1 VSLSG
6 GLLPVLPIGL
16 AAALALATPPP
27 ASGSDGVPI
36 RVEFDAPSGCSSVD
50 AFYAGLLTR
59 MGRARRAAPG
69 EEGVHLGVRLTRVG
83 TKVRGELRMM
93 DGPGDGDTRR
103 VDGESCDAVVEVLSL
118 TAALALVGQP
128 QRATPPPAPPR
139 PPPPP
144 RPSSSSSPSSSTTPS
159 SETPPKP
166 PESTPAAEAPKPPEP
181 PKPPDADKTPV
192 IVKPPPPPPEHV
204 GTRFPIG
211 LQAVVANVNAISN
224 AMNVGGGIGVRLE
237 RHADGRPRA
246 SVGVTFLY
254 APNDLLQDPD
264 DISLHW
270 TALAVTGCPPFSLG
284 RTLTLQACAQ
294 GIGGWLSATGR
305 GISNPSSAR
314 RTWWS
319 AGALLRAGAHLG
331 GRFALELEAGA
342 TVPLVARRFHIIGSP
357 DTTVGKTPTIA
368 PVIAL
373 GLSVAL

>member
-1 VSLSG
+1 MSLSG

-27 ASGSDGVPI
+27 APANDSIPI
-36 RVEFDAPSGCSSVD
+36 RVEFDAPAGCSSVD

-69 EEGVHLGVRLTRVG
+69 DAALHLGVRLTRVG

-128 QRATPPPAPPR
+128 QRATPPPP

-144 RPSSSSSPSSSTTPS
+144 RPRSSASSSRTLDGAFRRDAQAGIDASHRNAATAASTAGRRKDARDRRSLRRRRPKRSAPGFRSVYKLLPRTSSR
-159 SETPPKP
+159 TPP
-166 PESTPAAEAPKPPEP
+166 TW
-181 PKPPDADKTPV
+181 V
-192 IVKPPPPPPEHV
+192 V
-204 GTRFPIG
+204 GS
-211 LQAVVANVNAISN
+211 ACASN
-224 AMNVGGGIGVRLE
+224 ATRTTVR
-237 RHADGRPRA
+237 ADPSA
-246 SVGVTFLY
+246 LTFLY
-254 APNDLLQDPD
+254 ASNDLLQNPD
-264 DISLHW
+264 EISLQW

-284 RTLTLQACAQ
+284 RILTLEACAQ

-314 RTWWS
+314 RSWWS
-319 AGALLRAGAHLG
+319 VGALLRIGAHLG
-331 GRFALELEAGA
+331 GGLALELEAGA
-342 TVPLVARRFHIIGSP
+342 TIPIVERRFYIDTM
-357 DTTVGKTPTIA
+357 DTTVGQTPTIA

-373 GLSVAL
+373 GLSLAL

>member
-1 VSLSG
+1 MSLSG

-27 ASGSDGVPI
+27 APANDSIPI
-36 RVEFDAPSGCSSVD
+36 RVEFDAPAGCSSVD

-69 EEGVHLGVRLTRVG
+69 DAALHLGVRLTRVG

-128 QRATPPPAPPR
+128 QHATPPPPAPPPPR
-139 PPPPP
+139 TPPPPP
-144 RPSSSSSPSSSTTPS
+144 RSSPNSSTTPS
-159 SETPPKP
+159 PETPPKP
-166 PESTPAAEAPKPPEP
+166 PEPTPAPEAPKPPEP
-181 PKPPDADKTPV
+181 PEPEKTPV
-192 IVKPPPPPPEHV
+192 IVKPPPAPPEHV
-204 GTRFPIG
+204 STRFQIG
-211 LQAVVANVNAISN
+211 LQAVAADVNVITNS
-224 AMNVGGGIGVRLE
+224 MNVGGGLGVRLE
-237 RHADGRPRA
+237 RHADGRPRT
-246 SVGVTFLY
+246 SVGLTFLY
-254 APNDLLQDPD
+254 APNDLLQNPD

-270 TALAVTGCPPFSLG
+270 TAIAVTGCPPFSLG
-284 RTLTLQACAQ
+284 RILTLQACAQ
-294 GIGGWLSATGR
+294 GIGGWLSAAGR

-314 RTWWS
+314 RSWWS
-319 AGALLRAGAHLG
+319 VGALLRAGAHLG
-331 GRFALELEAGA
+331 GGFALELEAGA
-342 TVPLVARRFHIIGSP
+342 TVPLVERRFYVGSM

-373 GLSVAL
+373 GLSLAL